1 MSLPLPLHP
10 LDLLRRGARALEAE
24 SLVHARRNALIAAT
38 ALAQRRAELN
48 DAEEFL
54 AARSA
59 RAGREYPADE
69 QASEMPFR

>member
-1 MSLPLPLHP
+1 MSLPLPLRP

-38 ALAQRRAELN
+38 GLARRRAQLN

-54 AARSA
+54 AARFA
-59 RAGREYPADE
+59 RPGREADE
-69 QASEMPFR
+69 PASEMHIR